1 MRFKIIRI
9 TTVPISMNIILR
21 DQLKFINQFYEVIGV
36 TGYDEKHFNEIA
48 KREGI
53 RLHAI
58 KMSRSISIFNDFA
71 SLWKLY
77 IVFRKEK
84 PAIVHTHTPKA
95 GFLGLLAAL
104 FAKVPVRLHTVAGMP
119 LLETRGVKRKLLNI
133 IERITYA
140 CAHKVYPNS
149 HGLKSIILENRFCSN
164 NKLKVIGNGSSNGI
178 NASYFSPSFTLES
191 KNLLNEI
198 KSQYKIEDSDFVFCF
213 VGRLAKEKGIS
224 ELVEAFEHVSKY
236 NRTGLKLRLLL
247 VGPFENHYGK
257 LEEDTY
263 NKILSN
269 LNILT
274 VGRHDDIRPF
284 LALSNVFVFP
294 SYREGFPG
302 AVLQAGAMGLPCI
315 VTNINGCNEIIR
327 HHVNGLIIEPK
338 SIIQLQNAMLNV
350 LEEPQI
356 LKNLASKARKIVV
369 ENFSREFIWKEI
381 LKEYNDQIDAKKNNS
396 C

>member
-1 MRFKIIRI
+1 
-9 TTVPISMNIILR
+9 MNIILR
-21 DQLKFINQFYEVIGV
+21 DQLKFVNQFYEVIGI

-48 KREGI
+48 NREGI

-58 KMSRSISIFNDFA
+58 EMSRNISIFNDIV

-77 IVFRKEK
+77 FILIKEK
-84 PAIVHTHTPKA
+84 PQIVHTHTPKA
-95 GFLGLLAAL
+95 GLLGMLAAL
-104 FAKVPVRLHTVAGMP
+104 LAKVPVRMHTVAGMP
-119 LLETRGVKRKLLNI
+119 LLETKGVKRWILNA

-140 CAHKVYPNS
+140 CAHKIYPNS
-149 HGLKSIILENRFCSN
+149 YGLQSIILDNKFCTK

-178 NASYFSPSFTLES
+178 NATYFSPSFIL
-191 KNLLNEI
+191 KNKDHIDAI
-198 KSQYKIEDSDFVFCF
+198 KSQYKIEGNDFIFSF

-224 ELVEAFEHVSKY
+224 ELVEAFEYVSQY
-236 NRTGLKLRLLL
+236 NRTDLKLKLLL

-257 LEEDTY
+257 LEVDTY
-263 NKILSN
+263 NKILNNS
-269 LNILT
+269 NILT

-284 LALSNVFVFP
+284 LAISNVFVFP

-327 HHVNGLIIEPK
+327 HNVNGLIIEPK
-338 SIIQLQNAMLNV
+338 NIMQLQSAMLNI
-350 LEEPQI
+350 LEDPQMM
-356 LKNLASKARKIVV
+356 KSLASKARKIVV